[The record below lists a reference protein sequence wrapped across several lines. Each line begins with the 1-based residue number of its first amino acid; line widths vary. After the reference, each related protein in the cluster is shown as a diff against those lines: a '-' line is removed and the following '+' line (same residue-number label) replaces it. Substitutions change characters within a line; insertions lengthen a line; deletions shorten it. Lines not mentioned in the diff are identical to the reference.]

1 MLEGSP
7 EIGGK
12 LRVAELGGLPVD
24 VGAEAMLARRP
35 EAITL
40 AAEVG
45 LGDDLEP
52 PAVGSASIWWRDQ
65 LRPLPTGQVMGVPGD
80 FAALAASGLLDEDG
94 LARLELDQTL
104 ERTPIESDVAI
115 GRYVS
120 SRLGPQ
126 VTERLVEPLL
136 GGVYAGHADE
146 LSFQATVPALFAA
159 AKTERSLAQAVR
171 NVAAAGAKRA
181 GGPVFNGIRGG
192 VGRLPAAVAEASGA
206 RVRTDAP
213 VRELRRTPTGW
224 RLVVGSAHAPEAV
237 EADAVVLA
245 TPAPAS
251 ARLLREEAPEAAG
264 ELAGVQYA
272 SMAIVAQVFRVSDL
286 PGPLPGSGFLV
297 PPTSGRLIKAAT
309 FSSAKWGWL
318 AAADPDLVVIRAS
331 IGRHGEERDLQR
343 EDKDLIEAAHRDLS
357 AALGQFGP
365 AIDARV
371 TRWGGAL
378 PQYAPGHVDLARRVR
393 EAVAKLGG
401 LAICGATFDGVGI
414 PACIATGRSA
424 AEQVNAYLAGDGAS
438 AAAPSGTAQGGGGQ

>member
-1 MLEGSP
+1 MLEGSTR
-7 EIGGK
+7 IGGK
-12 LRVAELGGLPVD
+12 LRVVELGGLPVD

-35 EAITL
+35 EAIAL
-40 AAEVG
+40 AGEVG
-45 LGDDLEP
+45 LGQDLEP
-52 PAVGSASIWWRDQ
+52 PATGSASIWWQGR

-80 FAALAASGLLDEDG
+80 FAALAATGLLDEDG
-94 LARLELDQTL
+94 LARLALDSTL
-104 ERTPIESDVAI
+104 APTPIESDVAI

-120 SRLGPQ
+120 ARLGPQ

-159 AKTERSLAQAVR
+159 ARTEPSLAQAVR
-171 NVAAAGAKRA
+171 DVAAAGAKRSG
-181 GGPVFNGIRGG
+181 GGPVFNGVRGG
-192 VGRLPAAVAEASGA
+192 VGRLPETIAAASGA
-206 RVRTDAP
+206 QLRTDAT
-213 VRELRRTPTGW
+213 VRELRRTATGW
-224 RLVVGSAHAPEAV
+224 QLVVGSAHNPEV
-237 EADAVVLA
+237 IQADAVVLA
-245 TPAPAS
+245 TPATAS
-251 ARLLREEAPEAAG
+251 ARLLRDEAPEAAA

-272 SMAIVAQVFRVSDL
+272 SMAIVAQVFRVADL
-286 PGPLPGSGFLV
+286 PGQLPGSGFLV

-318 AAADPDLVVIRAS
+318 AAADPDLVVIRTS

-343 EDKDLIEAAHRDLS
+343 EDGELVAAAHRDLS
-357 AALGQFGP
+357 AALGPFGP

-393 EAVAKLGG
+393 EAVAKRGG

-424 AEQVNAYLAGDGAS
+424 AEQVNSYLAGQ
-438 AAAPSGTAQGGGGQ
+438 AALTAPSGSASGGGGQ